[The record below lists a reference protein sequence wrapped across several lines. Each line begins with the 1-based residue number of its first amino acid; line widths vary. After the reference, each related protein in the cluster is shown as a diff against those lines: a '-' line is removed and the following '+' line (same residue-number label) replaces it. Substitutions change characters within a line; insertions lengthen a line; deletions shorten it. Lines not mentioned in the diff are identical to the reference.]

1 MSTQPAI
8 SDAAPSL
15 AQLQRVAELA
25 LARHS
30 QARAQTPERA
40 AAAYLRA
47 ALASARVM
55 ARHAPQHPA
64 LWRAALTCIEHVT
77 AAAQTA
83 EAALFAA
90 GKNSA
95 SYFAILIA
103 AESLRLTIADKIALP
118 PKTAPSPRLS
128 IAIAQGNHHK
138 EASRP
143 THGINVLDRRR

>member
-1 MSTQPAI
+1 MSAPPPP
-8 SDAAPSL
+8 SDAAPAL
-15 AQLQRVAELA
+15 AQLQRVADLA

-30 QARAQTPERA
+30 QAREQTPERS

-64 LWRAALTCIEHVT
+64 LWRAALACIDRVS

-83 EAALFAA
+83 EAALFAT

-103 AESLRLTIADKIALP
+103 AESLRLTIADKLTSP
-118 PKTAPSPRLS
+118 NNSAPSPSPFSLASQR
-128 IAIAQGNHHK
+128 K
-138 EASRP
+138 EAARP
-143 THGINVLDRRR
+143 THGVNVLDRRRR

>member
-1 MSTQPAI
+1 MSAQTQPLN
-8 SDAAPSL
+8 AATDL
-15 AQLQRVAELA
+15 MQLQQVADLA

-30 QARAQTPERA
+30 QAREQTPERSA
-40 AAAYLRA
+40 ATYLRA

-64 LWRAALTCIEHVT
+64 LWRAALTLIERVS

-103 AESLRLTIADKIALP
+103 AESLRLTIADKLAAP
-118 PKTAPSPRLS
+118 PNPRVTAMATRP
-128 IAIAQGNHHK
+128 QHQ
-138 EASRP
+138 EAP
-143 THGINVLDRRR
+143 QHPHGVNVLDRQRR

>member
-1 MSTQPAI
+1 MSAPPPP
-8 SDAAPSL
+8 SDAAPAL
-15 AQLQRVAELA
+15 AQLQRVADLA

-30 QARAQTPERA
+30 QAREQTPERS

-55 ARHAPQHPA
+55 VRHAPQHPA
-64 LWRAALTCIEHVT
+64 LWRAALARIDRVS
-77 AAAQTA
+77 AAAQIA

-103 AESLRLTIADKIALP
+103 AESLRLTIADKLATPSNLRVTSMETRP
-118 PKTAPSPRLS
+118 QHQEAPR
-128 IAIAQGNHHK
+128 H
-138 EASRP
+138 
-143 THGINVLDRRR
+143 THGVNVLDRQRR